1 ATHQIVGL
9 GAACELAAAAL
20 PGEAARLLALRER
33 LWQGLAALGGVHLNG
48 QDAPRVPGILN
59 VSFEGV
65 DGESLVSGL
74 EGLAVSTGAAC
85 NSESREP
92 SYVLRALGR
101 DARLAE
107 SSLRLSLGRF
117 SSEADVATAV
127 DAVVAQ
133 VRRLRAL
140 SPAAA
145 RAPGGEAAVAGPG
158 EALVSGEG
166 GGPDQAAWVRLELL
180 VAGDTVKDARF
191 QALGC
196 PHTLA
201 VAGWLCER
209 LRGRSRAELVP
220 GTPEEWARAH
230 AVPVEKL
237 GRLLLLE
244 AALRACRL
252 HWPYRA
258 TIRGLMAIS
267 LTESAADRV
276 KSFLAARG
284 HGMGLRL
291 GVRKTGCSGFA
302 YVINYADGPE
312 PGDAIFEDRG
322 VRVFVDA
329 SSLVLID
336 GTIV

>member
-65 DGESLVSGL
+65 DGESLVAGL
-74 EGLAVSTGAAC
+74 QGLAVSTGAAC

-117 SSEADVATAV
+117 SSEADVAAAV
-127 DAVVAQ
+127 DAVGAQ

-145 RAPGGEAAVAGPG
+145 GATGGDAAVAGPG
-158 EALVSGEG
+158 EAVVSGGG
-166 GGPDQAAWVRLELL
+166 GGPDQAA
-180 VAGDTVKDARF
+180 AGPLAPPVGRR
-191 QALGC
+191 ALQ
-196 PHTLA
+196 
-201 VAGWLCER
+201 
-209 LRGRSRAELVP
+209 
-220 GTPEEWARAH
+220 
-230 AVPVEKL
+230 
-237 GRLLLLE
+237 
-244 AALRACRL
+244 
-252 HWPYRA
+252 
-258 TIRGLMAIS
+258 
-267 LTESAADRV
+267 DR
-276 KSFLAARG
+276 
-284 HGMGLRL
+284 
-291 GVRKTGCSGFA
+291 
-302 YVINYADGPE
+302 
-312 PGDAIFEDRG
+312 
-322 VRVFVDA
+322 RVHDPRRR
-329 SSLVLID
+329 
-336 GTIV
+336 